1 MGRRTDALLSV
12 CVVALSS
19 QWKLVELEL
28 QQLQNTH
35 ELQALHEF
43 FLRKEDQFMA
53 DWERRIAAQEKRV
66 AESEWRKERQA
77 LLRQLHLQT
86 RRQEQEKAL
95 TGPDT
100 PATIRKK
107 KPKTKPVETAAADQ
121 STSRKQQARQE
132 KEAVASVAEPASAK
146 GLDTPATDPVA
157 MSESSYTYKRPN
169 GDGDGDLLRMLS
181 QGPASDSE
189 GDEAPMSSLILPVTP
204 ARSAETPRRPAA
216 KKTPKR
222 LLLSARKEADPLD
235 FDFTFRRNAAKE
247 AAAATAQA
255 EGELPPLGSAPPTPA
270 SKKALKRRKEVSAAD
285 KSSDLSAAARLV
297 SAGPTETDVAN
308 PQDTDPS
315 TENQKADSPE
325 ETEAQEPEDEPTPIE
340 DDDYENNQSEEEP
353 AAKSKKD
360 SKTAKEKDESSSK
373 LAKKAKELKG
383 SSNVTRRKR
392 SKHLDAVQ
400 EAVAKADRLAQIASM
415 QDISTPKLP
424 VKKAKKTGGLAE
436 KRAQF
441 QQLRASGPHADE
453 QSNETEVGEGP
464 PAIVSIGGAT
474 GSFLPYV
481 TPRRGRAL
489 KRKRALQH
497 HQKQQQQTEP
507 ESNVSDRS
515 KDRQARV
522 NGTAAAPQSNPD
534 LLGSLSMLSPRIPL
548 SIRKRSRVSPSSML
562 AAQELINGSS
572 KTATAVV
579 PEKKRTSAASEKKDD
594 GAARAA
600 AEYAAQRMN
609 SGLTTRSKRKALFN
623 AAGAS
628 GFGARSFASAG
639 PSYFDSFVGARK

>member
-1 MGRRTDALLSV
+1 M
-12 CVVALSS
+12 
-19 QWKLVELEL
+19 ELEL
-28 QQLQNTH
+28 QQLQNAH

-53 DWERRIAAQEKRV
+53 DWERRIAAQEKRM
-66 AESEWRKERQA
+66 AESEWRRERQA
-77 LLRQLHLQT
+77 LLMQIHLQT

-95 TGPDT
+95 RGPDT

-107 KPKTKPVETAAADQ
+107 PRAKPVETAAAQ
-121 STSRKQQARQE
+121 TTSKKQQTRQE
-132 KEAVASVAEPASAK
+132 KETAADPATAK
-146 GLDTPATDPVA
+146 GSDQPATDPVA
-157 MSESSYTYKRPN
+157 TSESSYTYMRPN
-169 GDGDGDLLRMLS
+169 ADGDLLRMLS

-189 GDEAPMSSLILPVTP
+189 GDEPPMSSLILPVTP
-204 ARSAETPRRPAA
+204 ARPAETPRKPAA
-216 KKTPKR
+216 KKMPKR

-247 AAAATAQA
+247 AAAADAQA

-270 SKKALKRRKEVSAAD
+270 IKKALKRRKEVPAAN
-285 KSSDLSAAARLV
+285 KNSDLSAAARLV
-297 SAGPTETDVAN
+297 NATETDVAN

-315 TENQKADSPE
+315 NDHQKADSPE
-325 ETEAQEPEDEPTPIE
+325 EARAQEPEDEPTPIE
-340 DDDYENNQSEEEP
+340 DDAYENNQTEEEP
-353 AAKSKKD
+353 AKSKKAQ
-360 SKTAKEKDESSSK
+360 TAQEEDDESSSK
-373 LAKKAKELKG
+373 PANKAKELKG

-392 SKHLDAVQ
+392 NKHLDAVQ
-400 EAVAKADRLAQIASM
+400 EAVVKADRLAQIASM
-415 QDISTPKLP
+415 QDISTPKPP
-424 VKKAKKTGGLAE
+424 VKKAKKAGGLAE

-441 QQLRASGPHADE
+441 QQLRSSGCHAEE
-453 QSNETEVGEGP
+453 QNNETEDIEGP

-489 KRKRALQH
+489 KRKRALQQ

-515 KDRQARV
+515 KDRQSRV
-522 NGTAAAPQSNPD
+522 NGPAAPQSTSD

-572 KTATAVV
+572 KTATAV
-579 PEKKRTSAASEKKDD
+579 PEKKHKPEKKDD
-594 GAARAA
+594 GAATRTA